1 MDFFIIPRR
10 MARLQYLTARLP
22 FTIFDKYVVA
32 RYLDDQALPRRSF
45 ELFLGSMDEIARCLL
60 ADGHISRRD
69 DAMMRRPESPA
80 AASGLETNVQA
91 RWAQHEENLQAA
103 ASQAGEQ
110 AHEGINI
117 AAAYQQEQEDNQQA
131 RRKAEAQA
139 EAEEAPAEHAA
150 GTPAA
155 ETEQAPQAAQMPI
168 PAGQDQAGAAASR
181 QVPDA
186 AGKRRLVRYRPEE
199 AGSPGQLAAS
209 EHDTT

>member
-32 RYLDDQALPRRSF
+32 RYWDDRALPRRSF
-45 ELFLGSMDEIARCLL
+45 ELFLGSMDETARRVLGG
-60 ADGHISRRD
+60 DHISRRD
-69 DAMMRRPESPA
+69 DAVMRRPESAA
-80 AASGLETNVQA
+80 AASELETKVRA
-91 RWAQHEENLQAA
+91 RWAQYEENLQAA
-103 ASQAGEQ
+103 ARQAGEQ
-110 AHEGINI
+110 AHEENKI
-117 AAAYQQEQEDNQQA
+117 AAAYQQDNQQA
-131 RRKAEAQA
+131 RREA

-150 GTPAA
+150 GTRAA
-155 ETEQAPQAAQMPI
+155 EAQEAPQAAQMRI
-168 PAGQDQAGAAASR
+168 PAGPDQAGAAASR

-186 AGKRRLVRYRPEE
+186 AGKRRLVRYRPGE